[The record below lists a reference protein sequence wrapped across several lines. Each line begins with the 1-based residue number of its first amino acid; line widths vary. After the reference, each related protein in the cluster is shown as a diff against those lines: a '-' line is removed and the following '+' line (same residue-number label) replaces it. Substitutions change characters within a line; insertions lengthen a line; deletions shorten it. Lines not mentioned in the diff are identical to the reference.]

1 VWLLAFL
8 KGTSGDYISVR
19 PIGIKKIV
27 INDNNEDILERYSY
41 EVDVKSGNYIWTNN
55 EFTTIKSN
63 SIDKLSIDFEY
74 NPLVLT
80 LLRINMFLKSSKKN
94 MSSVLCADIDNQTAQ
109 IISKEALLFTFS
121 ESSEVVIVNIKK
133 IGRFFEHNIIFSNND
148 YQNYFNISLKVDK
161 KGLVSF
167 YKDLLI
173 ETNNFRLTTLP
184 LVIDSLTDMKD
195 LIDKRIKIIPYDE
208 IKEIKDE
215 YFDIYGLD
223 LSEFV
228 NEIDASEDLKE
239 FVDYLYFM
247 KENGYDEKSSDDLQ
261 DQDEQEDDEVEVSFI
276 IDDIEDLESEIE
288 QILENAVPDAVQHD
302 IKAYDTDID
311 FNDILAGI
319 EEDFMEIMDNFFFSA
334 QEEEKEEIIEELIE
348 VKDKIY
354 TYSKKNDTKE
364 EFEKKLIVDLI
375 NAYGIEEVNK
385 NIKHLKEIFSAIEID
400 GKLENY
406 YDISEEKKINE
417 YKNWYRKIF
426 SKKGTAVSG
435 LISKN

>member
-1 VWLLAFL
+1 
-8 KGTSGDYISVR
+8 
-19 PIGIKKIV
+19 
-27 INDNNEDILERYSY
+27 
-41 EVDVKSGNYIWTNN
+41 
-55 EFTTIKSN
+55 
-63 SIDKLSIDFEY
+63 
-74 NPLVLT
+74 
-80 LLRINMFLKSSKKN
+80 
-94 MSSVLCADIDNQTAQ
+94 
-109 IISKEALLFTFS
+109 
-121 ESSEVVIVNIKK
+121 
-133 IGRFFEHNIIFSNND
+133 
-148 YQNYFNISLKVDK
+148 
-161 KGLVSF
+161 
-167 YKDLLI
+167 
-173 ETNNFRLTTLP
+173 
-184 LVIDSLTDMKD
+184 
-195 LIDKRIKIIPYDE
+195 
-208 IKEIKDE
+208 
-215 YFDIYGLD
+215 
-223 LSEFV
+223 
-228 NEIDASEDLKE
+228 
-239 FVDYLYFM
+239 M

>member
-1 VWLLAFL
+1 
-8 KGTSGDYISVR
+8 
-19 PIGIKKIV
+19 
-27 INDNNEDILERYSY
+27 
-41 EVDVKSGNYIWTNN
+41 
-55 EFTTIKSN
+55 
-63 SIDKLSIDFEY
+63 
-74 NPLVLT
+74 
-80 LLRINMFLKSSKKN
+80 

-133 IGRFFEHNIIFSNND
+133 AGRFYEHNIIFSNND

-239 FVDYLYFM
+239 FIDYLYFM

-261 DQDEQEDDEVEVSFI
+261 DQDEQDEDEVEVSFI

-288 QILENAVPDAVQHD
+288 QILENAVPDTVQHD
-302 IKAYDTDID
+302 IKAYDADMD

-334 QEEEKEEIIEELIE
+334 QEEEKEEIIEDLIE

-385 NIKHLKEIFSAIEID
+385 NIKYVKEIFSVIEID
-400 GKLENY
+400 GKLSNY

>member
-1 VWLLAFL
+1 MAFL

-19 PIGIKKIV
+19 PVGIKKIV

-41 EVDVKSGNYIWTNN
+41 EVEVKSGNYIWTNN
-55 EFTTIKSN
+55 EFSAIKSN

-133 IGRFFEHNIIFSNND
+133 AGRFYEHNIIFSNND

-173 ETNNFRLTTLP
+173 ETNNFRLSTLP

-247 KENGYDEKSSDDLQ
+247 KENGYDEKSSDDPQ
-261 DQDEQEDDEVEVSFI
+261 DPDEQDEDEVEVSFI

-288 QILENAVPDAVQHD
+288 QILE
-302 IKAYDTDID
+302 
-311 FNDILAGI
+311 
-319 EEDFMEIMDNFFFSA
+319 
-334 QEEEKEEIIEELIE
+334 
-348 VKDKIY
+348 
-354 TYSKKNDTKE
+354 
-364 EFEKKLIVDLI
+364 
-375 NAYGIEEVNK
+375 
-385 NIKHLKEIFSAIEID
+385 
-400 GKLENY
+400 
-406 YDISEEKKINE
+406 
-417 YKNWYRKIF
+417 
-426 SKKGTAVSG
+426 
-435 LISKN
+435 